1 MTRQDSIPPVSSA
14 ARKHFAA
21 AVDLLAHRPTPL
33 TRTFEG
39 SARDI
44 TSLAGKLSSLLQEGT
59 EYGKSLSEIDR
70 AAAEL
75 MKKCLEVQQLTLRAR
90 RDGVK

>member
-1 MTRQDSIPPVSSA
+1 MTRQDSIPPVTGA
-14 ARKHFAA
+14 ARKHFTA
-21 AVDLLAHRPTPL
+21 AVDLLTHRPTQL

-44 TSLAGKLSSLLQEGT
+44 SSLATKLSALLKEGT
-59 EYGKSLSEIDR
+59 TRGKPLADIDS

-75 MKKCLEVQQLTLRAR
+75 MKKCLEVQQLTIGAR
-90 RDGVK
+90 RDGMK